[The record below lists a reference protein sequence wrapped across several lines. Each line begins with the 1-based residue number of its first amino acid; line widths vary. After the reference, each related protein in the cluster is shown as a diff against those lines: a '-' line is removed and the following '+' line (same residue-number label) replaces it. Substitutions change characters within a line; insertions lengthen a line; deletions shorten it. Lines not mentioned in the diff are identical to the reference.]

1 MVVIQLSDEQVA
13 KIANRANGRAAD
25 NKFRR
30 REPTVGDFMR
40 GTDRMTVGE
49 ALAGKDSLIM
59 TVLADLRA
67 LQVAARTAGR
77 REVESRVV
85 AIIDGIENTIA
96 ES

>member
-1 MVVIQLSDEQVA
+1 MVVIQLSDAQVA
-13 KIANRANGRAAD
+13 EIENHHARGGRPPCT
-25 NKFRR
+25 KTPR
-30 REPTVGDFMR
+30 RECGTV
-40 GTDRMTVGE
+40 E
-49 ALAGKDSLIM
+49 ADGRDCGRCAKRVDNLVQ

-96 ES
+96 ED

>member
-1 MVVIQLSDEQVA
+1 MVIIQLSGGQAAGID
-13 KIANRANGRAAD
+13 NRVRGGERPVHENP
-25 NKFRR
+25 R
-30 REPTVGDFMR
+30 RER
-40 GTDRMTVGE
+40 GTPKADGRDCDRCAERVDN
-49 ALAGKDSLIM
+49 LVQ

-96 ES
+96 ED

>member
-1 MVVIQLSDEQVA
+1 MMIIQLSDAQVA
-13 KIANRANGRAAD
+13 EIANHARGGERPERENP
-25 NKFRR
+25 R
-30 REPTVGDFMR
+30 RERGIPRVNGGDCSR
-40 GTDRMTVGE
+40 CIERVNN
-49 ALAGKDSLIM
+49 LVQ

-77 REVESRVV
+77 REVENRVV

>member
-1 MVVIQLSDEQVA
+1 MIVIQLSGAQVA
-13 KIANRANGRAAD
+13 EIDNRARGGERPERENP
-25 NKFRR
+25 R
-30 REPTVGDFMR
+30 RERETPKADGRDCGRRAERAYNLVQ
-40 GTDRMTVGE
+40 
-49 ALAGKDSLIM
+49 

-96 ES
+96 ED

>member
-1 MVVIQLSDEQVA
+1 MVIIQLSGAQVA
-13 KIANRANGRAAD
+13 EMDNRATGGKRSVRE
-25 NKFRR
+25 NKPR
-30 REPTVGDFMR
+30 RERGIPRVNGGDCSR
-40 GTDRMTVGE
+40 CIKRVDNLVQ
-49 ALAGKDSLIM
+49 

-96 ES
+96 ED